1 MMITILVEFF
11 DKKTKFI
18 ANEKK
23 IEVPYD
29 LVLAAAAGD
38 EYTGNELSEAMA
50 EGKQI
55 DYINCRPFGVTEEI
69 KAYAIEH
76 HPELKEKFEKYLY
89 EFIGRH
95 GLGPEYD

>member
-1 MMITILVEFF
+1 MMITILIGFF
-11 DKKTKFI
+11 DKKTELI
-18 ANEKK
+18 ADEKK
-23 IEVPYD
+23 IDVPYD
-29 LVLAAAAGD
+29 LVLAAAAED

-55 DYINCRPFGVTEEI
+55 DYINCRPFGVTEKI
-69 KAYAIEH
+69 KTYAIEH
-76 HPELKEKFEKYLY
+76 HPELKEKFEKYIH